1 MQELVT
7 TNEMFSVK
15 TSKIG
20 DEDVQTVS
28 ARTIHEFL
36 ESKRDFSTWIKDRI
50 EKYGFVEGQDL
61 NVHNFVE
68 VQMEGTR
75 EVQRPRIEYEITLDM
90 AKELG
95 MVEGNAKGQE
105 IRQYFIAAEKEMR
118 HLQLEKTKL
127 LESKTK
133 RLESRN
139 AHLRD
144 ENGYLSNKASM
155 WKNQRI
161 EQILR
166 EEIMAQVK
174 TVHLLENE
182 IYSDTWDCES
192 KMEVRSR
199 IKFVKSRFRRVKK
212 ALEGLETVFAGT
224 DQATNIGVLT
234 YIDVIRAEIAFASEW

>member
-1 MQELVT
+1 MQELVS

-20 DEDVQTVS
+20 DEDVQTIS
-28 ARTIHEFL
+28 ARTLH
-36 ESKRDFSTWIKDRI
+36 KRLGSSTRFNDWITRRI
-50 EKYGFVEGQDL
+50 ETYGFVEGQDFTVL
-61 NVHNFVE
+61 KNEYGENTGFA
-68 VQMEGTR
+68 
-75 EVQRPRIEYEITLDM
+75 PIEYAITLDM
-90 AKELG
+90 AKELA
-95 MVEGNAKGQE
+95 MVENNSAGRE

-118 HLQLEKTKL
+118 HLQTERTKL

-133 RLESRN
+133 RLETRN
-139 AHLRD
+139 ADLRD
-144 ENGYLSNKASM
+144 ENQYLSNKASM

-212 ALEGLETVFAGT
+212 ALEGLEKVFAGT

>member
-1 MQELVT
+1 MNEVT
-7 TNEMFSVK
+7 TMNEMFPTK
-15 TSKIG
+15 TTRIG
-20 DEDVQTVS
+20 GENVQTVS
-28 ARTIHEFL
+28 ARNLHEFL
-36 ESKRDFSTWIKDRI
+36 ESKQRFAAWVTSRI
-50 EKYGFVEGQDL
+50 EKYGFVENEDYL
-61 NVHNFVE
+61 VHNFMHQVPHQGGYRDVE
-68 VQMEGTR
+68 MA
-75 EVQRPRIEYEITLDM
+75 EYEITLDM

-95 MVEGNAKGQE
+95 MVEGNSKGRE
-105 IRQYFIAAEKEMR
+105 IRRYFIAAEKEMR

-133 RLESRN
+133 RLEARN
-139 AHLRD
+139 SDLRD

-199 IKFVKSRFRRVKK
+199 IKFVKARFRRVKK
-212 ALEGLETVFAGT
+212 ALEGLEKVFAGT

>member
-7 TNEMFSVK
+7 TNEMFSVR

-20 DEDVQTVS
+20 DEDVQTIS
-28 ARTIHEFL
+28 ARTLHERL
-36 ESKRDFSTWIKDRI
+36 GSSTRFNDWITRRI
-50 EKYGFVEGQDL
+50 ETYGFVEGQDFTVL
-61 NVHNFVE
+61 KNEYGENTGFA
-68 VQMEGTR
+68 
-75 EVQRPRIEYEITLDM
+75 PIEYAITLDM
-90 AKELG
+90 AKELA
-95 MVEGNAKGQE
+95 MVENNSAGRE

-212 ALEGLETVFAGT
+212 ALEGLEKVFAGT